1 MRMASGAANQKVMT
15 FDEAWPILQEEAI
28 NKIIDH
34 LEGIQNHQFT
44 SGEYMRFYTIVYNVC
59 FPDKIGPENNK
70 MYEQYKKTFQ
80 DYISSKVLPSLRGKK
95 NEDLLQELLKR
106 WNNHKIL
113 TRWLSRFF
121 HYLDRYFA
129 VLKNLPG
136 VGTCSHLIFYNLV
149 YGELNDQIRDAII
162 SLIDKEREGE
172 QIDEETLKKALDIYV
187 EIEEGSKKYYEKD
200 FEEAMMNATT
210 TFYSKKAL
218 EWISNESYE
227 DYMIKVEECINLEK
241 NRVSNYLK
249 FRSKN
254 KIIEIVQHELLNV
267 HASKLEEKKHYHEA
281 VNKTEN

>member
-1 MRMASGAANQKVMT
+1 MASGAANQKVIT

-44 SGEYMRFYTIVYNVC
+44 SEEYMRFYTIVYSVC
-59 FPDKIGPENNK
+59 FPDQIGPEAFK

-80 DYISSKVLPSLRGKK
+80 DYISSKV
-95 NEDLLQELLKR
+95 
-106 WNNHKIL
+106 
-113 TRWLSRFF
+113 
-121 HYLDRYFA
+121 
-129 VLKNLPG
+129 
-136 VGTCSHLIFYNLV
+136 
-149 YGELNDQIRDAII
+149 YGEMNDQIRDAII

-172 QIDEETLKKALDIYV
+172 QIDEEIVKKALDIYV
-187 EIEEGSKKYYEKD
+187 EIEEGSKKYYEQD
-200 FEEAMMNATT
+200 FEEAMMNAST

-227 DYMIKVEECINLEK
+227 DYMIKVEECIDLEK

-249 FRSKN
+249 FGSKN

-267 HASKLEEKKHYHEA
+267 HASKLEEKKHYYEA